1 MYMPD
6 IDFHECRTLEE
17 ASTLMRRYAPQ
28 ARFLAGGTDLLVDL
42 KTGRIATAHL
52 VSLNRIESLRGITMT
67 DKGLRVGALAS
78 ITDLNRSALVQRDF
92 APLLDA
98 SRRMAAPP
106 IRNAATVGG
115 NIMCA
120 VPCADLPPILM
131 AMHAIV
137 EVWSPERIRSVPLDT
152 LLVGP
157 RRTLLQDGEILVA
170 VMVPKPPVGFGAAYE
185 RFGLREGNTIA
196 VASVAASLRLD
207 GQGTI
212 THARIVLGAVAPIP
226 KLAADAAES
235 LIGRHA
241 DEDAFKKAA
250 RIAREAAQ
258 PISDVRGTAL
268 FRRDLVE
275 VLTQRALVQARKR
288 AREAMP

>member
-6 IDFHECRTLEE
+6 IDLHECTTLEE
-17 ASTLMRRYAPQ
+17 ASTLMRRLAPQ

-42 KTGRIATAHL
+42 KTGRIATTHL

-67 DKGLRVGALAS
+67 AKGLRVGALAS
-78 ITDLNRSALVQRDF
+78 ITELNRSPIVRRDF

-131 AMHAIV
+131 AMHAEV
-137 EVWSPERIRSVPLDT
+137 EVWTPERIRSVPLDT

-170 VMVPKPPVGFGAAYE
+170 IMVPKPPVGFGAAYE
-185 RFGLREGNTIA
+185 RFGLREGNAIA

-207 GQGTI
+207 HDGTI
-212 THARIVLGAVAPIP
+212 TDARIVLGAVAPIP
-226 KLAADAAES
+226 KTAADAAEN
-235 LIGRHA
+235 LMGRQA
-241 DEDAFKKAA
+241 EEDAFKEAA
-250 RIAREAAQ
+250 RIARDAAQ
-258 PISDVRGTAL
+258 PISDVRGTAQ
-268 FRRDLVE
+268 FRRDLIE
-275 VLTQRALVQARKR
+275 VLTLRALVQARKR
-288 AREAMP
+288 AREATP

>member
-1 MYMPD
+1 MPE
-6 IDFHECRTLEE
+6 IDLHECTTLEE
-17 ASTLMRRYAPQ
+17 ASTLMRHYAPQ

-78 ITDLNRSALVQRDF
+78 ITELNRSPVVRKDF

-131 AMHAIV
+131 TMHAMV

-157 RRTLLQDGEILVA
+157 RRTLLREGEILVA
-170 VMVPKPPVGFGAAYE
+170 VVVPKPPIGFGAAYE
-185 RFGLREGNTIA
+185 RFGLR
-196 VASVAASLRLD
+196 
-207 GQGTI
+207 
-212 THARIVLGAVAPIP
+212 
-226 KLAADAAES
+226 
-235 LIGRHA
+235 
-241 DEDAFKKAA
+241 
-250 RIAREAAQ
+250 
-258 PISDVRGTAL
+258 
-268 FRRDLVE
+268 
-275 VLTQRALVQARKR
+275 
-288 AREAMP
+288 

>member
-1 MYMPD
+1 MPD
-6 IDFHECRTLEE
+6 IDLHECTTLEE
-17 ASTLMRRYAPQ
+17 ASSLMRRLAPQ

-42 KTGRIATAHL
+42 KTGRIATTHL
-52 VSLNRIESLRGITMT
+52 VSLNRIKSLRGITMT

-78 ITDLNRSALVQRDF
+78 ITELNRSLIVRQDF

-131 AMHAIV
+131 AMHAEA
-137 EVWSPERIRSVPLDT
+137 EVWSPEGIRSVSLDT
-152 LLVGP
+152 FFTGP
-157 RRTLLQDGEILVA
+157 RRTRLQDGEILVA
-170 VMVPKPPVGFGAAYE
+170 VIVPKLPLGFGAAYE
-185 RFGLREGNTIA
+185 RFGLREGNAIA
-196 VASVAASLRLD
+196 VASVAASLLLD

-212 THARIVLGAVAPIP
+212 TDARIVLGAVAPIP
-226 KLAADAAES
+226 KMVADAAES
-235 LIGRHA
+235 LMGRPA

-250 RIAREAAQ
+250 RFAREAAR
-258 PISDVRGTAL
+258 PICDVRGSVE
-268 FRRDLVE
+268 FRRELVE

-288 AREAMP
+288 AREATP

>member
-1 MYMPD
+1 VYVPD
-6 IDFHECRTLEE
+6 IDLHECATLEE
-17 ASTLMRRYAPQ
+17 ASSLMRRHAPQ

-42 KTGRIATAHL
+42 KTGRIATTHL
-52 VSLNRIESLRGITMT
+52 VSLNRIKSLRGITMT
-67 DKGLRVGALAS
+67 DKGLRVGALTS
-78 ITDLNRSALVQRDF
+78 ITELNRSALVQRDF

-131 AMHAIV
+131 AMHAEA
-137 EVWSPERIRSVPLDT
+137 EVWSPERTRSVPLDT
-152 LLVGP
+152 LFVGP

-185 RFGLREGNTIA
+185 RFGLREGNAIA

-212 THARIVLGAVAPIP
+212 TDARIVLGAVAPIP
-226 KLAADAAES
+226 KMAADAAKS
-235 LIGRHA
+235 LIGRKA

-258 PISDVRGTAL
+258 PISDVRGTAQ
-268 FRRDLVE
+268 FRRELIE

-288 AREAMP
+288 AKEATP

>member
-1 MYMPD
+1 MPD
-6 IDFHECRTLEE
+6 IDLHECATLEE
-17 ASTLMRRYAPQ
+17 ASTLMRRYAPR

-42 KTGRIATAHL
+42 KTGRVATTHL
-52 VSLNRIESLRGITMT
+52 VSLNRIKSLRGITMT
-67 DKGLRVGALAS
+67 DNGLRVGALAS
-78 ITDLNRSALVQRDF
+78 ITELNRSLIVLQDF

-106 IRNAATVGG
+106 IRNVATVGG

-131 AMHAIV
+131 AMHAMV

-157 RRTLLQDGEILVA
+157 RRTLLQDGEILIA
-170 VMVPKPPVGFGAAYE
+170 VIVPMLPIGFGAAYE
-185 RFGLREGNTIA
+185 RFGLREGNAIA

-207 GQGTI
+207 HYGTI
-212 THARIVLGAVAPIP
+212 TDARIVLGAVSPIP
-226 KLAADAAES
+226 KMAVDAAES
-235 LIGRHA
+235 LVGRPA
-241 DEDAFKKAA
+241 DEDAFKEAA

-258 PISDVRGTAL
+258 PISDVRGTAQ
-268 FRRDLVE
+268 FRSDLIE

-288 AREAMP
+288 AREATP

>member
-1 MYMPD
+1 MPD
-6 IDFHECRTLEE
+6 IDLHECRTLEE

-42 KTGRIATAHL
+42 KTGRAATTHL

-67 DKGLRVGALAS
+67 PKGLRVGALAS
-78 ITDLNRSALVQRDF
+78 ITEVNRSALVRQDF

-131 AMHAIV
+131 TMHAMV
-137 EVWSPERIRSVPLDT
+137 EVWSPEGIRSVSLDT
-152 LLVGP
+152 FFIGP
-157 RRTLLQDGEILVA
+157 RRTCLQDGEILVA
-170 VMVPKPPVGFGAAYE
+170 VMVPTPPAGFGAAYE
-185 RFGLREGNTIA
+185 RFGLREGNAIA

-212 THARIVLGAVAPIP
+212 TDARIVLGAVAPIP
-226 KLAADAAES
+226 KLVADAAEC
-235 LIGRHA
+235 LLGRHA
-241 DEDAFKKAA
+241 DEDTFKKAA
-250 RIAREAAQ
+250 HIAREAAQ
-258 PISDVRGTAL
+258 PICDVRGSVE
-268 FRRDLVE
+268 FRRELVQ
-275 VLTQRALVQARKR
+275 VLTRRALVQARRR
-288 AREAMP
+288 AREATP